1 MTQVQEKR
9 IKELEAEVLRLQ
21 NLVDKDELTKV
32 FNRRGFCENLEFI
45 FKEAIYSKEHADSQR
60 KFRITDLSVIFIDID
75 NFKQVNDTF
84 GHSIG
89 DVVLKSVAKIL
100 KESVRDIDLV
110 GRFGGEELVIAL
122 LGATESDAY
131 RKAEEVRKKIEN
143 YKPIFDEDG
152 LGVTVSVGVASV
164 DNSNADT
171 FEDLISFADKAM
183 YEAKT
188 NRGKNNT
195 VKYSEIS

>member
-45 FKEAIYSKEHADSQR
+45 FKEVIYSKEHADSQR